1 MFSDLNYIDNLI
13 SDCDGVILDSN
24 FLKEKNI
31 FEATLA
37 YTDADTAHAFSKYFT
52 DNNGLPR
59 ANKIKAYFGNT
70 ALSQKIL
77 LCYNRLNRQSLLQA
91 PFAFGLEEFLDKTD
105 GLFKRY
111 VLSGGD
117 ESELQFIFLQKGIH
131 HRFEK
136 IMGAPKTK
144 YEHLSELN
152 SRGKTLYI
160 GDSKLD
166 YEVTCQFQF
175 DFIFMSGYTQFT
187 EWRSFFSGQSQIK
200 VITNLSELCTC

>member
-1 MFSDLNYIDNLI
+1 LSNDLSHYDNLI
-13 SDCDGVILDSN
+13 LDCDGVVLDSN

-31 FEATLA
+31 FEATLKH
-37 YTDADTAHAFSKYFT
+37 TDFNTAQAFSKYFT

-59 ANKIKAYFGNT
+59 AHKIITYFGDT
-70 ALSQKIL
+70 ALSQEIL
-77 LCYNRLNRQSLLQA
+77 SLYNHLNEESLLHA
-91 PFAFGLEEFLDKTD
+91 PFTFGFEQFLDKTD

-117 ESELQFIFLQKGIH
+117 ESELLVVFNQKAIA

-144 YEHLSELN
+144 YEHLYELN
-152 SRGKTLYI
+152 LQGKTLYI

-166 YEVTCQFQF
+166 YDVALKFQL

-187 EWRSFFSGQSQIK
+187 EWRSFFSSQSHIK
-200 VITNLSELCTC
+200 VITNLSEFILC

>member
-1 MFSDLNYIDNLI
+1 MFSDLNQVDNLI
-13 SDCDGVILDSN
+13 LDCDGVILDSN

-31 FEATLA
+31 FEATRT
-37 YTDADTAHAFSKYFT
+37 YTNADTAQAFSKYFT

-59 ANKIKAYFGNT
+59 EYKITTYFGDKN
-70 ALSQKIL
+70 LSQKIL
-77 LCYNRLNRQSLLQA
+77 LLYNRLNKASLLNA
-91 PFAFGLEEFLDKTD
+91 PFTYGFEQFLDKTN

-117 ESELQFIFLQKGIH
+117 ESELKCVLLQKGIN

-152 SRGKTLYI
+152 LKGKTLYI

-166 YEVTCQFQF
+166 YEVACHFQF

-187 EWRSFFSGQSQIK
+187 EWNRFFSGQSQVKIIK
-200 VITNLSELCTC
+200 NLSKLCAC

>member
-1 MFSDLNYIDNLI
+1 MKHYANIIL
-13 SDCDGVILDSN
+13 DCDGVVLDSN

-31 FEATLA
+31 FEATLK
-37 YTDADTAHAFSKYFT
+37 YTDVVTAQRFSKYFT

-59 ANKIKAYFGNT
+59 EVKIHTYFGDT
-70 ALSQKIL
+70 ELSHNIL
-77 LCYNRLNRQSLLQA
+77 FFYNQLNKKSLLAA
-91 PFAFGLEEFLDKTD
+91 PFTFRFEEFLNKTD
-105 GLFKRY
+105 GFFKYY

-117 ESELQFIFLQKGIH
+117 ESELQFVLSQKKIA

-152 SRGKTLYI
+152 LQGKTLYI

-166 YEVTCQFQF
+166 YDVASYFQL
-175 DFIFMSGYTQFT
+175 DFIFMSGYTQFS
-187 EWRSFFSGQSQIK
+187 EWNDFFRNKPEVK
-200 VITNLSELCTC
+200 VIKNLSEICTC